1 MIAFIQGELCDAGQ
15 DTIVVACHGIGYE
28 IQIPVSVA
36 QVLPDPGNVVKI
48 YTYTYV
54 REDALGLFGFLTQDD
69 LKIFKLLIT
78 VNGVGPKA
86 ALAIL
91 SAMTADELRFAILA
105 EDAKAIAK
113 APGIGP
119 KTAKRM
125 IIELKDKLNLES
137 MIEGH
142 GDAEMSLSDP
152 GDAAA
157 NVRDEVIMALTALG
171 YGNTEAVRA
180 VRAVSGADEMDSET
194 LLKQALKKIMIPQNN
209 CSVQSKHKTTVQ
221 SIKAVQLCLFMIR

>member
-54 REDALGLFGFLTQDD
+54 REDALGLFGFLTKDD

-157 NVRDEVIMALTALG
+157 NVRDEVIIALTALG

-194 LLKQALKKIMIPQNN
+194 LLKQALKKIMI
-209 CSVQSKHKTTVQ
+209 
-221 SIKAVQLCLFMIR
+221 F

>member
-54 REDALGLFGFLTQDD
+54 REDALGLFGFLTKDD

-180 VRAVSGADEMDSET
+180 VRAVSGADEIDSET
-194 LLKQALKKIMIPQNN
+194 LLKQALKKIMI
-209 CSVQSKHKTTVQ
+209 
-221 SIKAVQLCLFMIR
+221 F

>member
-36 QVLPDPGNVVKI
+36 QVLPDPGNVVKM

-54 REDALGLFGFLTQDD
+54 REDALGLFGFLTKDD

-194 LLKQALKKIMIPQNN
+194 LLKQALKKIMI
-209 CSVQSKHKTTVQ
+209 
-221 SIKAVQLCLFMIR
+221 F

>member
-113 APGIGP
+113 APGIVP

-152 GDAAA
+152 GDAAV

-194 LLKQALKKIMIPQNN
+194 LLKQALKKIMI
-209 CSVQSKHKTTVQ
+209 
-221 SIKAVQLCLFMIR
+221 F

>member
-142 GDAEMSLSDP
+142 GDAEMSLLDP

-171 YGNTEAVRA
+171 YGNTEAIRA

-194 LLKQALKKIMIPQNN
+194 LLKQALKKVMI
-209 CSVQSKHKTTVQ
+209 
-221 SIKAVQLCLFMIR
+221 F

>member
-157 NVRDEVIMALTALG
+157 NVRDEVIMALIALG

-194 LLKQALKKIMIPQNN
+194 LLKQALKKIMI
-209 CSVQSKHKTTVQ
+209 
-221 SIKAVQLCLFMIR
+221 F

>member
-137 MIEGH
+137 IIEGH
-142 GDAEMSLSDP
+142 GDTEMSLSDP

-194 LLKQALKKIMIPQNN
+194 LLKQALKKIMI
-209 CSVQSKHKTTVQ
+209 
-221 SIKAVQLCLFMIR
+221 F

>member
-171 YGNTEAVRA
+171 YGNTEADRA

-194 LLKQALKKIMIPQNN
+194 LLKQALKKIMI
-209 CSVQSKHKTTVQ
+209 
-221 SIKAVQLCLFMIR
+221 F

>member
-1 MIAFIQGELCDAGQ
+1 MIAFITGELCDAGQ

-194 LLKQALKKIMIPQNN
+194 LLKQALKKIMI
-209 CSVQSKHKTTVQ
+209 
-221 SIKAVQLCLFMIR
+221 F

>member
-137 MIEGH
+137 MIAGH

-194 LLKQALKKIMIPQNN
+194 LLKQALKKIMI
-209 CSVQSKHKTTVQ
+209 
-221 SIKAVQLCLFMIR
+221 F

>member
-36 QVLPDPGNVVKI
+36 QVLPNPGNVVKI

-194 LLKQALKKIMIPQNN
+194 LLKQALKKIMR
-209 CSVQSKHKTTVQ
+209 
-221 SIKAVQLCLFMIR
+221 F

>member
-54 REDALGLFGFLTQDD
+54 REDALGLFGFLTKDD

-78 VNGVGPKA
+78 VKGVGPKA

-194 LLKQALKKIMIPQNN
+194 LLKQALKKIMI
-209 CSVQSKHKTTVQ
+209 
-221 SIKAVQLCLFMIR
+221 F

>member
-1 MIAFIQGELCDAGQ
+1 ML
-15 DTIVVACHGIGYE
+15 
-28 IQIPVSVA
+28 
-36 QVLPDPGNVVKI
+36 LR
-48 YTYTYV
+48 YTYV

-125 IIELKDKLNLES
+125 IIELKDKLN
-137 MIEGH
+137 
-142 GDAEMSLSDP
+142 P
-152 GDAAA
+152 
-157 NVRDEVIMALTALG
+157 
-171 YGNTEAVRA
+171 
-180 VRAVSGADEMDSET
+180 
-194 LLKQALKKIMIPQNN
+194 
-209 CSVQSKHKTTVQ
+209 
-221 SIKAVQLCLFMIR
+221 

>member
-91 SAMTADELRFAILA
+91 SAMTADELRFSILA

-194 LLKQALKKIMIPQNN
+194 LLKQALKKIMI
-209 CSVQSKHKTTVQ
+209 
-221 SIKAVQLCLFMIR
+221 F

>member
-54 REDALGLFGFLTQDD
+54 REDALGLFGFLTKDD

-171 YGNTEAVRA
+171 YGKTEAVRA

-194 LLKQALKKIMIPQNN
+194 LLKQALKKIMI
-209 CSVQSKHKTTVQ
+209 
-221 SIKAVQLCLFMIR
+221 F

>member
-54 REDALGLFGFLTQDD
+54 REDALGLFGFLTKDD

-194 LLKQALKKIMIPQNN
+194 LLKQALNKIMI
-209 CSVQSKHKTTVQ
+209 
-221 SIKAVQLCLFMIR
+221 F

>member
-54 REDALGLFGFLTQDD
+54 REDALGLFGFLTKDD

-142 GDAEMSLSDP
+142 GDAEMSLSNP

-194 LLKQALKKIMIPQNN
+194 LLKQALKKIMI
-209 CSVQSKHKTTVQ
+209 
-221 SIKAVQLCLFMIR
+221 F